1 MKKNN
6 IIWVD
11 WAFLGRSQNIS
22 SMLGVKYYPLDYFSD
37 KPNKFFVLLRYILA
51 SIRTIYLLI
60 TVNPD
65 IVITTGTPPF
75 PQFII
80 YYYSKI
86 KKVKCVIDTHGGYF
100 DDPKFQILP
109 ILRKKVME
117 NAYFHIVTNDIH
129 KNIVE
134 SSNGRAIVLGVLI
147 ERSDSIKEYNF
158 EKGKNFI
165 WIASYSPDEPLD
177 IVFDVAKNL
186 PDVNIYI
193 TGNIKKAPKYF
204 TDKCMNYKNIIL
216 TGFLPVEKY
225 ISYIKGST
233 AAIALT
239 TLDNT
244 MQRGAYT
251 ALSYNIPIITSN
263 WELLR
268 NNFYKGTIHI
278 DNTAIALE
286 EAIRKICNDMEY
298 YKREISELR
307 NIHDQVFEQNI
318 MEIKNRLNNDL

>member
-1 MKKNN
+1 M
-6 IIWVD
+6 
-11 WAFLGRSQNIS
+11 
-22 SMLGVKYYPLDYFSD
+22 
-37 KPNKFFVLLRYILA
+37 IL
-51 SIRTIYLLI
+51 
-60 TVNPD
+60 N
-65 IVITTGTPPF
+65 F
-75 PQFII
+75 
-80 YYYSKI
+80 K
-86 KKVKCVIDTHGGYF
+86 
-100 DDPKFQILP
+100 ILP
-109 ILRKKVME
+109 NLRKKVME
-117 NAYFHIVTNDIH
+117 SAYFHIVTNDIH

-147 ERSDSIKEYNF
+147 ERSDSIKKYDF
-158 EKGKNFI
+158 EKEKNFI

-204 TDKCMNYKNIIL
+204 TENCMNYKNIIL

-251 ALSYNIPIITSN
+251 ALSYNIPLITSD

-278 DNTAIALE
+278 DNTAVALE
-286 EAIRKICNDMEY
+286 GAIRKICDDMDY
-298 YKREISELR
+298 YKKEISELR
-307 NIHDQVFEQNI
+307 NIHDQAFEQNI
-318 MEIKNRLNNDL
+318 MEIRNRLNNDL